1 MRSSS
6 NLDVSAAGADDGALP
21 SDATLYDRMLANLLG
36 CWTRIA
42 EGTTG
47 ASIERVRG
55 AVAAVFP
62 AGPERLFYNNA
73 VLEQDL
79 NGSRARE
86 AAAAIVRAYEG
97 AGVDRYAIWAH
108 ESEQAATAEMTRRG
122 FRVDTTTRAMAMSL
136 DEIAVPRP
144 EIELG
149 PPDWNEYLRIIEV
162 PDQLLAGVDPSHFHV
177 LVAQLAGENA
187 AAGMAYDHDGDCG
200 IYNVGTLP
208 HARRH
213 GLGTALTGLLLY
225 QARERGSATASLQST
240 EIAERVYAR
249 LGFRDL
255 GGFIEYVK

>member
-1 MRSSS
+1 
-6 NLDVSAAGADDGALP
+6 
-21 SDATLYDRMLANLLG
+21 MLANLLG
-36 CWTRIA
+36 CWRRIA

-47 ASIERVRG
+47 ASIERVPG
-55 AVAAVFP
+55 AVVAVFP
-62 AGPERLFYNNA
+62 AGSERLFYNNA
-73 VLEQDL
+73 VLAQDL

-86 AAAAIVRAYEG
+86 AAAAIVRAYES
-97 AGVDRYAIWAH
+97 AGINRYAIWAH

-162 PDQLLAGVDPSHFHV
+162 PDELLAGVDASHFHI
-177 LVAQLAGENA
+177 LVARLEGENA
-187 AAGMAYDHDGDCG
+187 AAGMAYDHEGDCG

-208 HARRH
+208 HARRR
-213 GLGTALTGLLLY
+213 GLGTALTGLHLY
-225 QARERGSATASLQST
+225 RARERGCATASLQST
-240 EIAERVYAR
+240 EIAEGVYAK

-255 GGFIEYVK
+255 GRFIEYVK

>member
-6 NLDVSAAGADDGALP
+6 NLNVTAAGADDGAHP
-21 SDATLYDRMLANLLG
+21 SGDTLYDRMLANLLG
-36 CWTRIA
+36 CWRRIA

-47 ASIERVRG
+47 ASIERVPG
-55 AVAAVFP
+55 AVVAVFP
-62 AGPERLFYNNA
+62 AGSERLFYNNA
-73 VLEQDL
+73 VLAQDL

-86 AAAAIVRAYEG
+86 AAAAIVRAYES
-97 AGVDRYAIWAH
+97 AGINRYAIWAH

-122 FRVDTTTRAMAMSL
+122 FRVDATTRAMAMSL

-162 PDQLLAGVDPSHFHV
+162 PDELLAGVDASHFHI
-177 LVAQLAGENA
+177 LVARLEGENA
-187 AAGMAYDHDGDCG
+187 AAGMAYDHEGDCG

-208 HARRH
+208 HARRR
-213 GLGTALTGLLLY
+213 GLGTALTGLHLY
-225 QARERGSATASLQST
+225 RARERGCATASLQST
-240 EIAERVYAR
+240 EIAEGVYAK

-255 GGFIEYVK
+255 GRFIEYVK

>member
-1 MRSSS
+1 MRKPAS
-6 NLDVSAAGADDGALP
+6 DADGAYP
-21 SDATLYDRMLANLLG
+21 SDGTLNDRMLANLLG
-36 CWTRIA
+36 SWTSIA
-42 EGTTG
+42 EGTEG
-47 ASIERVRG
+47 ASVERVPG
-55 AVAAVFP
+55 ATVAVFP

-73 VLEQDL
+73 VLVQAL
-79 NGSRARE
+79 NRSQARE
-86 AAAAIVRAYEG
+86 AAGAIVRAYEG

-108 ESEQAATAEMTRRG
+108 ESEQAANTELSSRG

-136 DEIAVPRP
+136 GEITLPRP

-149 PPDWNEYLRIIEV
+149 PPDWNEYLRIIEI
-162 PDQLLAGVDPSHFHV
+162 PDGLLAGVDPSHFHV
-177 LVAQLAGENA
+177 LVARLAGENA

-225 QARERGSATASLQST
+225 QARERGCTTASLQST
-240 EIAERVYAR
+240 EIAEGVYTA

-255 GGFIEYVK
+255 GRFIEYVK